1 MKSLTSPAPTSLVYR
16 PPESHLS
23 EGSDDGS
30 DEGCETQITYTDANS
45 DFRVK
50 HWAFPDLDNRIRD
63 CVEEYEGVFPKLNF
77 SSPKV
82 SLSASVTLEA
92 VFLLISF
99 PGVLLCILT
108 GCILGP
114 LQCEPSTLYLSF
126 GCLHPPQI
134 IKFCDA

>member
-1 MKSLTSPAPTSLVYR
+1 MRS

-23 EGSDDGS
+23 EESDDGS
-30 DEGCETQITYTDANS
+30 DKGNGTQITWSDANS

-82 SLSASVTLEA
+82 STLGACELWMR
-92 VFLLISF
+92 FLF
-99 PGVLLCILT
+99 PFL
-108 GCILGP
+108 
-114 LQCEPSTLYLSF
+114 
-126 GCLHPPQI
+126 
-134 IKFCDA
+134 